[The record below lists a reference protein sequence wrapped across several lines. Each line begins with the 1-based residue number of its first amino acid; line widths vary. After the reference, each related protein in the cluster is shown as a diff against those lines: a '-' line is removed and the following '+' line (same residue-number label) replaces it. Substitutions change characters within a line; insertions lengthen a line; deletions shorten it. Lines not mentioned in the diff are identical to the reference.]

1 MSVKQ
6 KVKYFNHIQF
16 ETDKAKS
23 DLKAMLDQASDY
35 AIEKLLKSL
44 MQNSHKVLS
53 VRVGQSRRDNYKEMI
68 FVEVENLNNRRMTYR
83 IDFISNG
90 KTVEIMKEVASG
102 WKQVSVW

>member
-23 DLKAMLDQASDY
+23 DLKAMLDQASDF

-44 MQNSHKVLS
+44 MKEN
-53 VRVGQSRRDNYKEMI
+53 NYE
-68 FVEVENLNNRRMTYR
+68 
-83 IDFISNG
+83 D
-90 KTVEIMKEVASG
+90 
-102 WKQVSVW
+102 